1 MLEDHIARLREEVA
15 ARDRLDQEIESCVA
29 GLFERLRLLE
39 ASNEDLRGR
48 LTAAGV
54 DPGAPPQPDLGAS
67 Q

>member
-39 ASNEDLRGR
+39 SSNEDLRSR
-48 LTAAGV
+48 LTAAGLE
-54 DPGAPPQPDLGAS
+54 PGPQPDLSAS